1 MRKILG
7 YIKGNFH
14 DFLEIMVDVL
24 NEFLSSVTLSAQN
37 AFIPSISSCLFY
49 GFTFDS
55 K

>member
-24 NEFLSSVTLSAQN
+24 NEFLSRHPLSPKRLYSVNQ
-37 AFIPSISSCLFY
+37 FLFVLRLH
-49 GFTFDS
+49 FRF
-55 K
+55 